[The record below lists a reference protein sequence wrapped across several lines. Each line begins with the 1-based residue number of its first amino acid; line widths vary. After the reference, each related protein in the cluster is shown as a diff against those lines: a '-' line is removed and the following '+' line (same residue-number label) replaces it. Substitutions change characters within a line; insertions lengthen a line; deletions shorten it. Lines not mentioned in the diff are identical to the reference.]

1 MEASQVLSLVEQII
15 EEHKSIIQGLK
26 DLDQV
31 ANDAGAIQVLD
42 RAQEDFVP
50 ERLTSRQQGVR
61 SWWEAL
67 EMVRQGIEAHFGR
80 EETAL
85 LPAVE
90 EYGDE
95 EQLSSLR
102 GWLAEHAELRERLS
116 KLDIDVA
123 ELATAEAHHVVWHG
137 KAWGIRVYM
146 NHTLKLFERHAQ
158 GEQKLLLAM
167 KRGLQK
173 KVKKS

>member
-1 MEASQVLSLVEQII
+1 
-15 EEHKSIIQGLK
+15 
-26 DLDQV
+26 
-31 ANDAGAIQVLD
+31 VLD

-61 SWWEAL
+61 SWQESL
-67 EMVRQGIEAHFGR
+67 EMVRRGIEAHFNR

-95 EQLSSLR
+95 AQLSRLR
-102 GWLAEHAELRERLS
+102 GWLAEHAELRERLA

-123 ELATAEAHHVVWHG
+123 ELNAAEAHHVVWHG

-146 NHTLKLFERHAQ
+146 NHTLKLFERHAK

-167 KRGLQK
+167 KKGLQERI
-173 KVKKS
+173 KKS